1 MPEMQ
6 SGKAV
11 FFLWYPQFLRGR
23 KGILQLDQV
32 YVWNFHITFRVSWN
46 WQEQMDGW
54 MEWSGSSLWCLSVR
68 VGGGGYGHVVEGAR
82 ASDDP
87 LGKSYST
94 LTPPRNLN
102 SRPQSHLFSLVL
114 RDSALNSSEEP
125 AGFLRM
131 GLGGFVRGCCLMM
144 SLSWMVRAVS
154 NWVRAAGSTPTGWC
168 FLTKTAT
175 LPKNLPQS
183 LLTFSDSWGE

>member
-1 MPEMQ
+1 MISTDFEGEKRDLTAGSSLCMELPHYISCLMKLT
-6 SGKAV
+6 GTDG
-11 FFLWYPQFLRGR
+11 W
-23 KGILQLDQV
+23 
-32 YVWNFHITFRVSWN
+32 
-46 WQEQMDGW
+46 MDGW
-54 MEWSGSSLWCLSVR
+54 MEWSGSSLWHLSVR

-154 NWVRAAGSTPTGWC
+154 N
-168 FLTKTAT
+168 
-175 LPKNLPQS
+175 
-183 LLTFSDSWGE
+183 